1 MGPSAGVPVQVS
13 WPVPAVCLFQPVVPR
28 ISSNHADWMCR
39 WLSLRKL
46 PCWHQDP
53 VFGSS

>member
-28 ISSNHADWMCR
+28 ISSDHADWMCR